1 MIEPASQTPADRM
14 RLSDILAVTRILVD
28 VDGSFV
34 KTKGDTLRALA
45 EMLAPAVGTEAE
57 TVEHLLFEREKLQS
71 TGIGDRV
78 AIPHCALDTAEGQAA
93 ALVLCPRGVEFEAID
108 GEPVDIVFGV
118 VGPKRATGEH
128 LRTLA
133 RISRLLRDEQTR
145 MRLLASPNAQA
156 AYQLI
161 ESHEAGAAH

>member
-1 MIEPASQTPADRM
+1 MIESASHTPADRM
-14 RLSDILAVTRILVD
+14 RLSEILAVSRILVD

-34 KTKGDTLRALA
+34 KTKADALRLLA
-45 EMLAPAVGTEAE
+45 EMLAPGLGSDAKHI
-57 TVEHLLFEREKLQS
+57 EHLLLEREKLQS

-78 AIPHCALDTAEGQAA
+78 AIPHCALEVADGQAA
-93 ALVLCPRGVEFEAID
+93 ALILCPRGVEFEAID
-108 GEPVDIVFGV
+108 GDPVDIVFCV

-145 MRLLASPNAQA
+145 MRLLASPNPQA
-156 AYQLI
+156 AHQLI
-161 ESHEAGAAH
+161 ESHEAQNH

>member
-1 MIEPASQTPADRM
+1 MIETASHATADRM
-14 RLSDILAVTRILVD
+14 RLSDILNVDRIFVD
-28 VDGSFV
+28 IDGSVV
-34 KTKGDTLRALA
+34 KSKGDVLRRLS
-45 EMLAPAVGTEAE
+45 EMLAPAVQSSLAA
-57 TVEHLLFEREKLQS
+57 VEHLLTEREKLQS
-71 TGIGDRV
+71 TGIGDGV
-78 AIPHCALDTAEGQAA
+78 AIPHCALEAAPGQAA

-108 GEPVDIVFGV
+108 GEPVEIVFGV

-145 MRLLASPNAQA
+145 LRLLASSNAQA

-161 ESHEAGAAH
+161 ESHEAAH